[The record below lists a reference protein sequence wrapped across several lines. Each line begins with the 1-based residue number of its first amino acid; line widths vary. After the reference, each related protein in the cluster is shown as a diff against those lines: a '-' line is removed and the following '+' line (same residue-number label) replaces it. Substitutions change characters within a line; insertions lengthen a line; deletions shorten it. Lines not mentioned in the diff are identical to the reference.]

1 MTAARAE
8 VGIADDPEAPL
19 PPEVVAELA
28 WGFQDAV
35 VDVLV
40 TKTIRAA
47 RATGARSIV
56 LGGGVAAN
64 RRCGP
69 AGGRGRRAR
78 RAARSCPDRPCARTT
93 AR

>member
-1 MTAARAE
+1 MPASAA
-8 VGIADDPEAPL
+8 DPDEPL
-19 PPEVVAELA
+19 PHAVVAELA

-47 RATGARSIV
+47 VARGARSIV

-64 RRCGP
+64 GVAAGAPCR
-69 AGGRGRRAR
+69 GGRSPRPAPD
-78 RAARSCPDRPCARTT
+78 RAATRRCARTT